1 MQDDTNNVCVQLHIT
16 HEYIIRIYKV
26 SCTYNKLLC
35 NHNNDD
41 NGSDNS
47 KNYNKKKEL

>member
-1 MQDDTNNVCVQLHIT
+1 MYTTSYHTWIYVYNQD
-16 HEYIIRIYKV
+16 KV
-26 SCTYNKLLC
+26 SCIYNKLLC

-47 KNYNKKKEL
+47 KNNNNKKKL